1 MTDTATLDKPAKPT
15 GKAPYYDRGMWAVD
29 MDNGRCLAFETR
41 RDAERFLRESRA

>member
-41 RDAERFLRESRA
+41 AKAERFLRENRA